1 MPQSVSYQAVGFR
14 SGNSYANSLRQRIR
28 SELVTVRDIMATVNI
43 TAMIYILATVFI
55 CQCIVSDKKKTN
67 SEIF

>member
-1 MPQSVSYQAVGFR
+1 
-14 SGNSYANSLRQRIR
+14 
-28 SELVTVRDIMATVNI
+28 MATVNI